1 MSQRPKA
8 LRLADAID
16 PLIRQN
22 LDNLTCSA
30 AADELRRMHALN
42 QEWEQ
47 KAATWLASPEAAKRL
62 EGYRELARQTAQAL
76 NQRDEL
82 LAALKAIVKSL
93 ADQDDEGLIEHA
105 QQMIDARA
113 AIAKVESGPA

>member
-1 MSQRPKA
+1 MSTRPNA
-8 LRLADAID
+8 LRLAEAID
-16 PLIRQN
+16 PLTRYT

-62 EGYRELARQTAQAL
+62 EGYRELARQTAEAL
-76 NQRDEL
+76 NQRDQL
-82 LAALKAIVKSL
+82 LVALKALVKSL
-93 ADQDDEGLIEHA
+93 ADQDEEGLIEHA

-113 AIAKVESGPA
+113 AIAKATGGAV

>member
-1 MSQRPKA
+1 VSQRPKA

-62 EGYRELARQTAQAL
+62 KGYRELAHQTVEAL

-82 LAALKAIVKSL
+82 LAALKAFVKSL

-113 AIAKVESGPA
+113 VIAKVEGGPA